1 MATIA
6 VVFHSGFGH
15 TKALAEHV
23 AKGAASVAGVTA
35 KVISVDELPPADK
48 DRKLG
53 GRWAE
58 VNSADGII
66 FGSPTYMGSVSAK
79 FKEFMENSSGIWFTQ
94 GWRDKIAAGFT
105 NSGGLSGDKLQSL
118 TTMAVFAGQHSM
130 IWVTQGVVPSAMTAG
145 DDRNLNRLGAWLGAM
160 AQSDN
165 AGPDVTPPQAD
176 RLTHEVFG
184 KRVAEVTLRWLG
196 AK

>member
-6 VVFHSGFGH
+6 VVYHSGFGH
-15 TKALAEHV
+15 TKVLAEQV

-35 KVISVDELPPADK
+35 KIISVDELPPPDK

-53 GRWAE
+53 RRWDE
-58 VNSADGII
+58 LNSADGII
-66 FGSPTYMGSVSAK
+66 FGTPTYMGSVSAK
-79 FKEFMENSSGIWFTQ
+79 FKEFMETSSYIWYSQ

-105 NSGGLSGDKLQSL
+105 NSGGLSGDKLQAV
-118 TTMAVFAGQHSM
+118 TTLAVFAGQHSM
-130 IWVTQGVVPSAMTAG
+130 IWVSQGIMPSTFTPG
-145 DDRNLNRLGAWLGAM
+145 DDRNLNRLGGWLGAM

-165 AGPDVTPPQAD
+165 GAPDVTPPPAD
-176 RLTHEVFG
+176 RLTHEIFG
-184 KRVAEVTLRWLG
+184 KRVAEATNRWVG